1 MSLAQSYIITLQMKN
16 DVVSLNIYL
25 QTVESILGA
34 YAKFTFDGGKTPQL
48 TSMSHY
54 SWGSATSQIAG
65 KITAAYLE
73 DVSIFIGGTGNIGGS
88 NA

>member
-1 MSLAQSYIITLQMKN
+1 MSLAQSYITTPQMGN
-16 DVVSLNIYL
+16 HVVSLVIYV

-34 YAKFTFDGGKTPQL
+34 FTKFTFDGGKTPEL

-65 KITAAYLE
+65 KIAAAYLE